1 MESHE
6 LLNKLISE
14 SPTLT
19 QNKLGAAMGF
29 IPQTM
34 SKRMNAKRLG
44 IDFVARALGLL
55 GYDLVAVP
63 KQTRLPKGSIVVT
76 AGDE

>member
-1 MESHE
+1 MESHD
-6 LLNKLISE
+6 LIKKLISE

-19 QNKLGAAMGF
+19 QNKLGSAMGL

-44 IDFVARALGLL
+44 IDFVVRALDVL

-63 KQTRLPKGSIVVT
+63 KQSRLPKGSISVT
-76 AGDE
+76 AEEE